1 MLHVAPVRRLEV
13 IDVAARSTLQNRREY
28 LEMVKRFFVFDVC
41 AAFARLGLVLAVA
54 AVLSA
59 SAAQGRQLFRHH
71 EKDKPTETAKPEHLA
86 SQAAAFTIP
95 VGPLGFFA
103 PGAIYQGQ
111 RESLV
116 SLDFLDEDHLLFT
129 FHAPGLIRRE
139 GNPAADNE
147 RQIRAVVLALPS
159 GTLNAEALWTFH
171 DRGRYLWM
179 LNDGHFLLRDQNALQ
194 LGDAAL
200 ELKPSLQF
208 QGPLLWLELD
218 PSQDL
223 MAADSREP
231 AGIKPL
237 AGAVPSPATA
247 SAQITSDEVKPDAQP
262 NIVLRILRRTTGQV
276 MLVSRTRTTIHLP
289 INSEGF
295 VETLRGKGREWVL
308 DLNYFR
314 GGNRIIGSLDS
325 MCAPSVE
332 FVSNPEVLVTTCN
345 PDSSRWMV
353 AMSTDGK
360 RFWSM
365 AKPPTQIWPRLI
377 MAPNGLRFARETLTV
392 THPID
397 TFSPLSFDDVTG
409 QLVEVYDAISGKVE
423 LTAPASPILDGG
435 GNVAI
440 SPSAR
445 RVAILD
451 AGAIQVYELPEPVV
465 GLPVAR

>member
-1 MLHVAPVRRLEV
+1 
-13 IDVAARSTLQNRREY
+13 
-28 LEMVKRFFVFDVC
+28 MVKRLFGFDGY
-41 AAFARLGLVLAVA
+41 AAFARTGQVLAIA
-54 AVLSA
+54 AVLA
-59 SAAQGRQLFRHH
+59 PSAARGQLFGHH
-71 EKDKPTETAKPEHLA
+71 EKEKVDPPTAVPGRPKHPA
-86 SQAAAFTIP
+86 SQPAAFTIP
-95 VGPLGFFA
+95 VEPLGFFA

-129 FHAPGLIRRE
+129 FHAPGLIHRE
-139 GNPAADNE
+139 GNPAAGDE

-159 GTLNAEALWTFH
+159 GTLNAEALWTLH

-179 LNDGHFLLRDQNALQ
+179 LNDGHFLLRDQKNLQ
-194 LGDAAL
+194 LGDASL
-200 ELKPSLQF
+200 ELKPSLLF

-223 MAADSREP
+223 IATDSREP
-231 AGIKPL
+231 AGTKPQ
-237 AGAVPSPATA
+237 AGTVPNPA
-247 SAQITSDEVKPDAQP
+247 SASVWVTSDEVKQYAQP
-262 NIVLRILRRTTGQV
+262 DIVLRIVRRATGQV
-276 MLVSRTRTTIHLP
+276 MLVSRTRTTVHLP
-289 INSEGF
+289 INAEGF
-295 VETLRGKGREWVL
+295 VESLRGKGRDWAL
-308 DLNYFR
+308 NMNYFR
-314 GGNRIIGSLDS
+314 GGNRIMGSLDS

-345 PDSSRWMV
+345 PDNSRWMV

-360 RFWSM
+360 RFWNV

-397 TFSPLSFDDVTG
+397 TFAPLSFDDVTG

-423 LTAPASPILDGG
+423 LTASASPILDGG

-451 AGAIQVYELPEPVV
+451 AGAIQVYELSAPAA
-465 GLPVAR
+465 GLPAAR

>member
-1 MLHVAPVRRLEV
+1 
-13 IDVAARSTLQNRREY
+13 
-28 LEMVKRFFVFDVC
+28 MVKRFFWFDGY
-41 AAFARLGLVLAVA
+41 AAFARTGRVLAIA
-54 AVLSA
+54 AVVA
-59 SAAQGRQLFRHH
+59 TSAAQGQLFGHH
-71 EKDKPTETAKPEHLA
+71 EKDKADTPPAEPSRPKHPA
-86 SQAAAFTIP
+86 SQTAAFTIP
-95 VGPLGFFA
+95 VEPLGFFA

-116 SLDFLDEDHLLFT
+116 SLDFLDEEHLLFT

-139 GNPAADNE
+139 GNPAAGDE
-147 RQIRAVVLALPS
+147 RQIRAVVLALPT
-159 GTLNAEALWTFH
+159 GTLNAEALWTLH

-179 LNDGHFLLRDQNALQ
+179 LNDGHFLLRDQKNLQ
-194 LGDAAL
+194 LGDASL
-200 ELKPSLQF
+200 ELKPSLLF

-223 MAADSREP
+223 IATDSREP
-231 AGIKPL
+231 AGTKSQ
-237 AGAVPSPATA
+237 AGTVPSPATA
-247 SAQITSDEVKPDAQP
+247 SAWITSDEVKQYAQP
-262 NIVLRILRRTTGQV
+262 DIVLRIVRRATGQV
-276 MLVSRTRTTIHLP
+276 MLVSRTRTTVHLP
-289 INSEGF
+289 INAEGY
-295 VETLRGKGREWVL
+295 VESLRGKGRDWAL
-308 DLNYFR
+308 NLNYFR
-314 GGNRIIGSLDS
+314 GGNRVMGSLDS

-345 PDSSRWMV
+345 PDNSRWMV

-360 RFWSM
+360 RFWNV

-397 TFSPLSFDDVTG
+397 TFAPLSFDDVTG

-423 LTAPASPILDGG
+423 LTASASPILDGG

-451 AGAIQVYELPEPVV
+451 AGAIQVYELPAPAA
-465 GLPVAR
+465 GLPAAH

>member
-1 MLHVAPVRRLEV
+1 
-13 IDVAARSTLQNRREY
+13 
-28 LEMVKRFFVFDVC
+28 MVKRFFGLDGC
-41 AAFARLGLVLAVA
+41 AAYARMGRVLAIA
-54 AVLSA
+54 AVLST
-59 SAAQGRQLFRHH
+59 SAGQGQLFGHH
-71 EKDKPTETAKPEHLA
+71 DKDKPDSPPSEPSKPEHPA
-86 SQAAAFTIP
+86 SQRAAFTIP
-95 VGPLGFFA
+95 VEPLGFFA

-139 GNPAADNE
+139 GNPSADDE
-147 RQIRAVVLALPS
+147 RQIRAVVLMLPS
-159 GTLNAEALWTFH
+159 GTVNAEALWTLH

-179 LNDGHFLLRDQNALQ
+179 LDDGHFLLRNQDDLQ
-194 LGDAAL
+194 LGDASL
-200 ELKPSLQF
+200 ELKPSLLF
-208 QGPLLWLELD
+208 QGRLLWLELD

-223 MAADSREP
+223 IATDSREP
-231 AGIKPL
+231 SGAKPQS
-237 AGAVPSPATA
+237 GTVPSPATA
-247 SAQITSDEVKPDAQP
+247 SAWITSDEVKQYAQP
-262 NIVLRILRRTTGQV
+262 DIVLRIVRRATGQV
-276 MLVSRTRTTIHLP
+276 MLVSRTRTTVHLP

-295 VETLRGKGREWVL
+295 VETLRGKGREWAL
-308 DLNYFR
+308 DLNFFK
-314 GGNRIIGSLDS
+314 GGSRVMGSLDS

-332 FVSNPEVLVTTCN
+332 FVSNPEILVTTCN
-345 PDSSRWMV
+345 PDNSRWMV

-360 RFWSM
+360 RFWNV

-392 THPID
+392 THAVD
-397 TFSPLSFDDVTG
+397 TFAPLSFDDVKG
-409 QLVEVYDAISGKVE
+409 QLVEVYDAISGRVD

-451 AGAIQVYELPEPVV
+451 AGAIQVYELPAPAA
-465 GLPVAR
+465 GLPAAH

>member
-1 MLHVAPVRRLEV
+1 
-13 IDVAARSTLQNRREY
+13 
-28 LEMVKRFFVFDVC
+28 MVKRFFGFEGC
-41 AAFARLGLVLAVA
+41 ATFARIGQVLAIA

-59 SAAQGRQLFRHH
+59 SMAQCQLFGHH
-71 EKDKPTETAKPEHLA
+71 RKPDKPSAEPAKPEHPA
-86 SQAAAFTIP
+86 SQPAAFTIP
-95 VGPLGFFA
+95 VEPLGFFA

-139 GNPAADNE
+139 NNPAAADE

-159 GTLNAEALWTFH
+159 GTVNAEGLWTLH

-179 LNDGHFLLRDQNALQ
+179 LNDGHFLLRDQNKLQ
-194 LGDAAL
+194 LGDSSL
-200 ELKPSLQF
+200 ELKPSLVF
-208 QGPLLWLELD
+208 QGPLLWLEMD

-223 MAADSREP
+223 IAADSREV
-231 AGIKPL
+231 
-237 AGAVPSPATA
+237 AGASAQAGTVPSPSTA
-247 SAQITSDEVKPDAQP
+247 SVTIASDEGKPDAQP
-262 NIVLRILRRTTGQV
+262 NIVLRILRRATGQV
-276 MLVSRTRTTIHLP
+276 MLISHTRTTVHLP

-295 VETLRGKGREWVL
+295 VEALRGKAHEWVL
-308 DLNYFR
+308 DFNYFK
-314 GGNRIIGSLDS
+314 GGNRVIGRLDS
-325 MCAPSVE
+325 ICAPSVE

-345 PDSSRWMV
+345 PDGSRWMV

-360 RFWSM
+360 RFWNV

-377 MAPNGLRFARETLTV
+377 MAPNGLRLARETLMV
-392 THPID
+392 THAVD
-397 TFSPLSFDDVTG
+397 TFSPLSFEDVTG
-409 QLVEVYDAISGKVE
+409 QLVEVYDAISGKVD

-451 AGAIQVYELPEPVV
+451 AGAIQVYELAAPS
-465 GLPVAR
+465 ADASATR

>member
-1 MLHVAPVRRLEV
+1 
-13 IDVAARSTLQNRREY
+13 
-28 LEMVKRFFVFDVC
+28 MVKCFFGFDLC
-41 AAFARLGLVLAVA
+41 AAFARPGRVLAIA
-54 AVLSA
+54 AVFSA
-59 SAAQGRQLFRHH
+59 SVAQGQLFKHH
-71 EKDKPTETAKPEHLA
+71 VKDQADAPTAERAKPEHPA

-95 VGPLGFFA
+95 VEPLGFFA

-139 GNPAADNE
+139 GNPAADDE
-147 RQIRAVVLALPS
+147 RKIRAVVLALPL
-159 GTLNAEALWTFH
+159 GTVNAEALWTLH

-179 LNDGHFLLRDQNALQ
+179 LNDGHFLLRDQNDLQ
-194 LGDAAL
+194 LGDATL
-200 ELKPSLQF
+200 ELKPSLLF
-208 QGPLLWLELD
+208 QGPLLWLELN

-223 MAADSREP
+223 IAADSREP
-231 AGIKPL
+231 ADAKPK
-237 AGAVPSPATA
+237 AGAVVSPATA
-247 SAQITSDEVKPDAQP
+247 SAYITSDEGNRAAQP
-262 NIVLRILRRTTGQV
+262 NIVLRILRRSTGQV
-276 MLVSRTRTTIHLP
+276 MLVSRTRSTVHLP
-289 INSEGF
+289 LNSEGF
-295 VETLRGKGREWVL
+295 VETLRGKGHEWVL
-308 DLNYFR
+308 VLNDFR
-314 GGNRIIGSLDS
+314 GGNRVIGSLDS

-360 RFWSM
+360 RLWNV

-377 MAPNGLRFARETLTV
+377 MAPNGLRFARETLAV
-392 THPID
+392 THPVD
-397 TFSPLSFDDVTG
+397 TFAPLSFDDVTG

-451 AGAIQVYELPEPVV
+451 AGAIQVYELPAPGA
-465 GLPVAR
+465 GLPATR